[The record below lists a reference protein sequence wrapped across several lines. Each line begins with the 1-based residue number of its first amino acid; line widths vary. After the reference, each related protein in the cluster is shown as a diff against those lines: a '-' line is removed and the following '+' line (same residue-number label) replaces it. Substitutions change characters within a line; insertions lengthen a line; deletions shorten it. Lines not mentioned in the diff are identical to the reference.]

1 MSDNDDF
8 GMFLIGFVVGGV
20 AGAVAALLLAPQ
32 SGEETRTLIKD
43 KSIELRDMAA
53 EQVDVMATKAN
64 KVAGDAKVRGKELVD
79 SAGKTANEAKARGKE
94 LVDSA
99 KKAIAKKPPLDVAS
113 E

>member
-1 MSDNDDF
+1 MSDNDGF
-8 GMFLIGFVVGGV
+8 GMFLIGFLVGGV

-53 EQVDVMATKAN
+53 EQVDVMATKAG
-64 KVAGDAKVRGKELVD
+64 KVAEDAKARGKELVG

-99 KKAIAKKPPLDVAS
+99 KKAVAKKPPLDVAI

>member
-1 MSDNDDF
+1 MSDNDGF
-8 GMFLIGFVVGGV
+8 GMFLIGFLVGGV

-53 EQVDVMATKAN
+53 EQVDVMATKAGM
-64 KVAGDAKVRGKELVD
+64 VAEDAKARGRELVG

-99 KKAIAKKPPLDVAS
+99 KKAVAKKPPL
-113 E
+113 EMTGE